1 MNLNNYLMKGVIKIY
16 FVLALIAFSPR
27 LSFGQNKLSPD
38 SISTYFNEIK
48 ANTNHYKDL
57 WNIDLYGP
65 ILLADSKS
73 RVIYS
78 NFPDS
83 TGILKQD
90 GEIFSGILP
99 NNINIANT
107 AINWSG
113 KSWAMIM
120 LPLPG
125 NKQERLDLLSHELFH
140 RSQPALGFK
149 MDNPSNNHLDQKEG
163 RVYLRLELEAL
174 RQAMAAKTKSEMNR
188 NIANALHLRNRR
200 YSIFLNAK
208 SSENS
213 LELNE
218 GLATYTG
225 IVMSGRDNAQI
236 KDYFENKLKEFQ
248 NYPTFVRSFA
258 YLTIPLYGT
267 LLNKS
272 DKNWNLQTDKNT
284 SLTDFFFKAFKLQ
297 IPDSLEIEI
306 INQYGLLKINSEE
319 TKREEIIK
327 QLIADYKAKFIEQP
341 HLEIRFEKMNISFDP
356 RNIMPIEGYGTVYPT
371 LRVSDNWGILSV
383 TDGALLGTKWDKITV
398 SEPTLLNS
406 DKVAGAGWT
415 IDLNK
420 GYIVKKN
427 SSDKNYSLKK
437 E

>member
-1 MNLNNYLMKGVIKIY
+1 MKEVIKVI
-16 FVLALIAFSPR
+16 LAFILIPFSTD
-27 LSFGQNKLSPD
+27 LSIGQDKISSD
-38 SISTYFNEIK
+38 TISTYFREIK
-48 ANTNHYKDL
+48 ANTNYSKDL

-65 ILLADSKS
+65 ILLVDSKS
-73 RVIYS
+73 RIVYS

-83 TGILKQD
+83 IGILKQD

-120 LPLPG
+120 LPLPE

-140 RSQPALGFK
+140 RSQPILGFK
-149 MDNPSNNHLDQKEG
+149 MNNPANSHLDQKEG

-174 RQAMAAKTKSEMNR
+174 RQALAAKSKSEINR
-188 NIANALHLRNRR
+188 NLTNALYLRNHR
-200 YSIFLNAK
+200 YSIYENAK

-225 IVMSGRDNAQI
+225 IFMSGRDNNQI
-236 KDYFENKLKEFQ
+236 EDYFENKLTEFQ

-267 LLNKS
+267 LLSKS
-272 DKNWNLQTDKNT
+272 DKYWNKQIDNNT
-284 SLTDFFFKAFKLQ
+284 NLTDFFIKSFNLH
-297 IPDSLEIEI
+297 IPDNLGVEI
-306 INQYGLLKINSEE
+306 INQYGLSKIDSDE
-319 TKREEIIK
+319 TKREERIK
-327 QLIADYKAKFIEQP
+327 QLTVEYKAKFIEQP
-341 HLEIRFEKMNISFDP
+341 HLEIRFEKMSVSFDP

-371 LRVSDNWGILSV
+371 LRISDNWGILTVSN
-383 TDGALLGTKWDKITV
+383 GALLGTNWDKITV
-398 SEPTLLNS
+398 SEPTIINK
-406 DKVAGAGWT
+406 DKVVGNGWT
-415 IDLNK
+415 IDLDS
-420 GYIVKKN
+420 GYFVEKN

-437 E
+437 Q